1 MTVMTP
7 AAPDRATAKTPSGR
21 SGSRAGVLR
30 ALLRNR
36 LAVVAL
42 AVLLLL
48 IVAAL
53 FAPLIAPYDPST
65 QNLLMRLRP
74 PAWQDGGS
82 SAHLLGTDQLGR
94 DMLSRVVHGTRVSL
108 LVGAGAALLAG
119 VVGTAVGLA
128 SGYFGGWADRTLMR
142 LADVQL
148 AFPSLLLALAVV
160 GFLGSGLWMVILVL
174 GFTGWVS
181 YARVVRSE
189 VMSLRTRDFVTEA
202 RAIGVTDVTI
212 MRRHL
217 LPNVMAPLATIGTL
231 HVAAA
236 IVAEA
241 SLSYL
246 GLGVPKETVTWGGML
261 ADGQLYLGTSWWV
274 AVFPGITLMLTSL
287 AINITGDA
295 LRDVADPKA
304 YRR

>member
-1 MTVMTP
+1 MTVTSPP
-7 AAPDRATAKTPSGR
+7 AAAPAAATGLSPRAA
-21 SGSRAGVLR
+21 ALR
-30 ALLRNR
+30 TLLRNR
-36 LAVVAL
+36 LAVAAL
-42 AVLLLL
+42 AVLAIMLLL
-48 IVAAL
+48 AVL
-53 FAPLIAPYDPST
+53 APLIAPYDPNS
-65 QNLLMRLRP
+65 QDLLLRLRP
-74 PAWQDGGS
+74 PVWQSGGS
-82 SAHLLGTDQLGR
+82 GSHPLGTDQLGR
-94 DMLSRVVHGTRVSL
+94 DMLSRVIYGTRVSL

-119 VVGTAVGLA
+119 VIGTAVGLT
-128 SGYFGGWADRTLMR
+128 SGYFGGLPDRILMR

-148 AFPSLLLALAVV
+148 AFPAILLALAIV
-160 GFLGSGLWMVILVL
+160 GFLGSGLWYVILVL
-174 GFTGWVS
+174 GITGWVS

-189 VMSLRTRDFVTEA
+189 VMSLRSRDFITEA
-202 RAIGVTDVTI
+202 RAIGVTDRAI

-217 LPNVMAPLATIGTL
+217 LPNVMAPLATIATL

-246 GLGVPKETVTWGGML
+246 GLGVPRETVSWGSML

-274 AVFPGITLMLTSL
+274 AVFPGLALMITSL
-287 AINITGDA
+287 AVNITGDA

>member
-1 MTVMTP
+1 MTDSTTTG
-7 AAPDRATAKTPSGR
+7 ATASSAPGA
-21 SGSRAGVLR
+21 GAAGASRTGVLYS
-30 ALLRNR
+30 LLRNR
-36 LAVVAL
+36 LAVCAL
-42 AVLLLL
+42 VFLVLAAAAAV
-48 IVAAL
+48 
-53 FAPLIAPYDPST
+53 FAPLIVPHDPAH
-65 QNLLMRLRP
+65 QDLLVRLRP
-74 PAWQDGGS
+74 PAWQSGGS
-82 SAHLLGTDQLGR
+82 AEHLLGTDQLGR
-94 DMLSRVVHGTRVSL
+94 DLLARVLYGTRVSL

-119 VVGTAVGLA
+119 LVGTVVGLS
-128 SGYFGGWADRTLMR
+128 SGYLGGWLDRVLMR

-148 AFPSLLLALAVV
+148 AFPAILLALAIV
-160 GFLGSGLWMVILVL
+160 GFLGSGLWYVILVL
-174 GFTGWVS
+174 GFTGWVA

-189 VMSLRTRDFVTEA
+189 VLSLRTRDFVTEA
-202 RAIGVTDVTI
+202 RAIGVTDATI

-217 LPNVMAPLATIGTL
+217 LPNVLAPLATIGTL
-231 HVAAA
+231 HVATA

-261 ADGQLYLGTSWWV
+261 SDGQLYLGTAWWV
-274 AVFPGITLMLTSL
+274 AVFPGVALMLTSL

>member
-1 MTVMTP
+1 MTVTAP
-7 AAPDRATAKTPSGR
+7 AAADHVPAGTPTVG
-21 SGSRAGVLR
+21 SGSVVLR
-30 ALLRNR
+30 ALLRNK
-36 LAVVAL
+36 LAVLAL
-42 AVLLLL
+42 AVLVLLL
-48 IVAAL
+48 AAAL
-53 FAPLIAPYDPST
+53 FAPLIAPYDPNA
-65 QNLLMRLRP
+65 QDLLLRLRP

-82 SAHLLGTDQLGR
+82 GAHPLGTDQLGR
-94 DMLSRVVHGTRVSL
+94 DMLSRVIYGARVSL

-119 VVGTAVGLA
+119 AIGTVVGLV
-128 SGYFGGWADRTLMR
+128 SGYFGGWADRVLMR
-142 LADVQL
+142 LADIQL
-148 AFPSLLLALAVV
+148 AFPALLLALAIV
-160 GFLGSGLWMVILVL
+160 GFLGSGLWYVILVL

-189 VMSLRTRDFVTEA
+189 VMSLRSRDFITEA
-202 RAIGVTDVTI
+202 RAIGVTDATI

-217 LPNVMAPLATIGTL
+217 LPNVMAPLATIATL

-236 IVAEA
+236 VVTEA

-246 GLGVPKETVTWGGML
+246 GLGVPKETVTWGSML

-274 AVFPGITLMLTSL
+274 AVFPGIALMLTSL

>member
-1 MTVMTP
+1 MTITSP
-7 AAPDRATAKTPSGR
+7 AVAVPAVTAGRGPRAA
-21 SGSRAGVLR
+21 ALR
-30 ALLRNR
+30 TLLRNK
-36 LAVVAL
+36 LAVAAL
-42 AVLLLL
+42 AVLTIML
-48 IVAAL
+48 ILAV
-53 FAPLIAPYDPST
+53 FAPLIAPYDPNA
-65 QNLLMRLRP
+65 QDLLLRLRP
-74 PAWQDGGS
+74 PAWQAHGTGS
-82 SAHLLGTDQLGR
+82 HLLGTDQLGR
-94 DMLSRVVHGTRVSL
+94 DMLSRVIYGTRVSL

-119 VVGTAVGLA
+119 VIGTAVGLA
-128 SGYFGGWADRTLMR
+128 SGYFGGVLDRVLMR

-148 AFPSLLLALAVV
+148 AFPAILLALAVV
-160 GFLGSGLWMVILVL
+160 GFLGSGLWYVILVL

-189 VMSLRTRDFVTEA
+189 VMSLRSRDFITEA
-202 RAIGVTDVTI
+202 RAIGVTDGAI

-236 IVAEA
+236 VVAEA

-246 GLGVPKETVTWGGML
+246 GLGVPKETVTWGSML

-274 AVFPGITLMLTSL
+274 AVFPGVALMITSL
-287 AINITGDA
+287 AVNITGDA

>member
-1 MTVMTP
+1 M
-7 AAPDRATAKTPSGR
+7 AGR
-21 SGSRAGVLR
+21 SPRAAALR
-30 ALLRNR
+30 TLLRNR
-36 LAVVAL
+36 LAVAAL
-42 AVLLLL
+42 AVLAIML
-48 IVAAL
+48 VFAL
-53 FAPLIAPYDPST
+53 FAPLIAPYDPNA
-65 QNLLMRLRP
+65 QDLLMRLQP
-74 PAWQDGGS
+74 PAWQSGGS
-82 SAHLLGTDQLGR
+82 GAHLLGTDQLGR
-94 DMLSRVVHGTRVSL
+94 DLLSRVVYGTRVSL

-119 VVGTAVGLA
+119 VIGTAVGLA
-128 SGYFGGWADRTLMR
+128 SGYFGGWPDRVLMR

-148 AFPSLLLALAVV
+148 AFPAILLALAIV
-160 GFLGSGLWMVILVL
+160 GFLGSGLWYVILVL

-189 VMSLRTRDFVTEA
+189 VMSLRSRDFVTEA
-202 RAIGVTDVTI
+202 RAIGVTDSVI

-217 LPNVMAPLATIGTL
+217 LPNVMAPLATIATL

-246 GLGVPKETVTWGGML
+246 GLGVPRETVTWGSML

-274 AVFPGITLMLTSL
+274 AVFPGIALMITSL
-287 AINITGDA
+287 AVNITGDA